1 MEKTLSQ
8 KLEKVVEIQRV
19 DYQLALKTHKM

>member
-1 MEKTLSQ
+1 MEKTRNQ